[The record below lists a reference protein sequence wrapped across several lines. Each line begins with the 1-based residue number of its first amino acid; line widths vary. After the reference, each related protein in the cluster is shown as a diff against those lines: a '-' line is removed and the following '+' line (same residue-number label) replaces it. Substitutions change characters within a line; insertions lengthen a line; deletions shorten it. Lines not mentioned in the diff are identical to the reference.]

1 MLDIEKVTMTVS
13 QCCNEGKGSRNYPQL
28 MKIWPPCRCGRENYI
43 VHTIVSLALFVTSLQ
58 VYMMYRLH
66 PKRDQLD
73 KWVFQIKHLIP
84 KFHGGR
90 VLCVLCCSLCLD
102 CICRIQKNFYLE
114 TRVWGPIIVKTKV
127 DYNLATSLEIED
139 ITCQRVDMRSLVKY
153 FFSTWEEKFRISKR
167 PCMLCSIS
175 YINTNEIPN
184 RFT

>member
-114 TRVWGPIIVKTKV
+114 TRVWGPIIAG
-127 DYNLATSLEIED
+127 LSLRAGGRGFSPASK
-139 ITCQRVDMRSLVKY
+139 RVAPVYSYWKI
-153 FFSTWEEKFRISKR
+153 EEK
-167 PCMLCSIS
+167 
-175 YINTNEIPN
+175 
-184 RFT
+184 